1 MKKIKSLF
9 TLQEWSY
16 IFYDWAE
23 SVYSVIIMSAI
34 LPIVFSSLT
43 DLANIDSIK
52 STTYWG
58 YANSI
63 GTMIIA
69 FMSPILGSIAD
80 YRGYKKKMFMIFFII
95 GVFFTGLMGLI
106 PYHTFAWFILLILF
120 IFSLFGYTG
129 ANIFY
134 DSFIVDVTDE
144 KKMDKVS
151 TTGYALG
158 YIGGM
163 PSFLL
168 LAY

>member
-80 YRGYKKKMFMIFFII
+80 YRGYKRKC
-95 GVFFTGLMGLI
+95 
-106 PYHTFAWFILLILF
+106 
-120 IFSLFGYTG
+120 S
-129 ANIFY
+129 
-134 DSFIVDVTDE
+134 
-144 KKMDKVS
+144 
-151 TTGYALG
+151 
-158 YIGGM
+158 
-163 PSFLL
+163 
-168 LAY
+168 